1 MVSSTLHLA
10 QLPETGDT
18 FGPGE
23 MAWRSLGKATGDR
36 SLSPPTPSDSV
47 LSPLTA
53 STGHDNDSVLTRKSQ
68 ELIPSRSTMPITFHE
83 TKISY

>member
-10 QLPETGDT
+10 QLPETGET
-18 FGPGE
+18 FGTGE
-23 MAWRSLGKATGDR
+23 VAGRSLGKSNQDR

-53 STGHDNDSVLTRKSQ
+53 STGHDNDFILTRKSQ
-68 ELIPSRSTMPITFHE
+68 KLILSRPAMSITFHE
-83 TKISY
+83 AKIS